1 MKSLKH
7 PARSGA
13 EVSSAEILHD
23 NLDDQEQV
31 IVPCPG
37 GFSGSIDLTCQ
48 KGMILTEGCL
58 DSDAGVER
66 CFPRANYIVD
76 LCCMYHVDA
85 YSHHVIRRTALGTIA
100 N

>member
-1 MKSLKH
+1 MKTLKH
-7 PARSGA
+7 QPARSGA

-31 IVPCPG
+31 IVECPG

-58 DSDAGVER
+58 DSDAGGL
-66 CFPRANYIVD
+66 N
-76 LCCMYHVDA
+76 DA
-85 YSHHVIRRTALGTIA
+85 FQEPATLLVLLYVMFYSHHIIRYRVTYA
-100 N
+100 